1 MWAHIHTCMPKKIQ
15 KNKIEI
21 IDSAVKVVYLNL
33 LLLSLVFNDPLRS
46 IPQRGAIFMLAI

>member
-1 MWAHIHTCMPKKIQ
+1 MGSHTYIHAKKIQ